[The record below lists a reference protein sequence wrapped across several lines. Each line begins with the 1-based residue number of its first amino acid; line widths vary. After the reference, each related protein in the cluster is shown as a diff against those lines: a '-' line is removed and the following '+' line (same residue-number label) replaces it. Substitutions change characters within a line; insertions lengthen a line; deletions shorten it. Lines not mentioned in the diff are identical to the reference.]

1 MSMVS
6 WTENGTERAARWR
19 SENGAP
25 PPACLEVV
33 DDTITANAALRRI
46 RSGVGL
52 LWRGDYHNARQLLK
66 AVSRRID
73 HRAIPR
79 NLDVASLF
87 RAHRAER
94 SERAGVL
101 GGITVLLEPG
111 IRLALRRAPDV
122 SEACGEAYGELQEPT
137 LVSLTE
143 LQGVLSAWQW
153 HEQGVPVPAL
163 GARIHPRYSVFSPS
177 RSEYVDLV
185 ARASLPGSVRAA
197 EEADSAGGV
206 DVVDI
211 GTGTGVLA
219 AVLARRGAVRVVA
232 TDINPRAVE
241 SAQENMQRLGL
252 EDRVSVLEA
261 DLFPPGRADL
271 VVCNPPWLPGEPT
284 STLELG
290 VYDDHSDMLR
300 RFLDGLGEHL
310 TPGGEGWLVLSD
322 LAEHLGLRSRE
333 ELLGM
338 IRAAG
343 LEVVGSDSTPARHSR
358 AEDPHDLLHA
368 ARRQE
373 ITTLWRLQPVSVQL
387 GMTAPTRRARR
398 R

>member
-6 WTENGTERAARWR
+6 WIENGSERTASWR

-25 PPACLEVV
+25 APDRIEIV
-33 DDTITANAALRRI
+33 DDAVTANAALRRL
-46 RSGVGL
+46 RGGAGL
-52 LWRGDYHNARQLLK
+52 LWRGDFHNARQLLK

-73 HRAIPR
+73 HRAIPA
-79 NLDVASLF
+79 NLDIAALF

-94 SERAGVL
+94 AERALVL
-101 GGITVLLEPG
+101 GRILVLIEPG
-111 IRLALRRAPDV
+111 PRLALSRAPV
-122 SEACGEAYGELQEPT
+122 VAEACREAYGEIQEPT
-137 LVSLTE
+137 LVALTE
-143 LQGVLSAWQW
+143 LQGVLSAHQW
-153 HEQGVPVPAL
+153 HVRGVPVPAL
-163 GARIHPRYSVFSPS
+163 GARIHPRHSVFSPS

-185 ARASLPGSVRAA
+185 ARAALP
-197 EEADSAGGV
+197 ETAGGV
-206 DVVDI
+206 DAVDL

-232 TDINPRAVE
+232 TDINPRAVD
-241 SAQENMQRLGL
+241 SARENMQRLGL

-284 STLELG
+284 SRLELG
-290 VYDDHSDMLR
+290 IYDDRSDMLR

-322 LAEHLGLRSRE
+322 LAEHLGLRGRE

-338 IRAAG
+338 IRRAG
-343 LEVVGSDSTPARHSR
+343 LEVIGTESTSPRHPR
-358 AEDPHDLLHA
+358 AADPHDLLHA
-368 ARRQE
+368 ARSQE
-373 ITTLWRLQPVSVQL
+373 VTTLWRLRPL
-387 GMTAPTRRARR
+387 PGGTIAT
-398 R
+398 